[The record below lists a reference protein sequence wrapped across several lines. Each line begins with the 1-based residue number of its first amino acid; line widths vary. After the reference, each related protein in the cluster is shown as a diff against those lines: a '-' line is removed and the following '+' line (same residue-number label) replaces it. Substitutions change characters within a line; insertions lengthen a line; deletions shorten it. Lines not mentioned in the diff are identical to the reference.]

1 MNSLLEI
8 KKLHFRYNDKSPW
21 ILKNFNLSLDQNEN
35 LTILGPSGCGKST
48 LLSMI
53 AGLQLPQEGSLFHH
67 EEKICGPSTKRV
79 MIFQGHVLFPWK
91 TARENVEFALLHKNM
106 TSLERRERAL
116 EYLSQVG
123 LSTHSECFPK
133 TLSGGM
139 QQRVG
144 IARALAADPDMLLL
158 DEPFSSLDLATKEK
172 LIADIKLL
180 SHKRN
185 KTLILVTH
193 QLEEAC
199 LIGGKVV
206 LIGKKEGEILAQWKL
221 QGGDSAF
228 QDFLR
233 LKEELRIHFNDNLNI

>member
-1 MNSLLEI
+1 MKSLLDI
-8 KKLHFRYNDKSPW
+8 KNLHFRYQAQSPW
-21 ILKNFNLSLDQNEN
+21 IFKNLNLSLSPGEN

-48 LLSMI
+48 LLALI
-53 AGLQLPQEGSLFHH
+53 AGLQKPVEGKLHH
-67 EEKICGPSTKRV
+67 DKREIIGPSSKRV

-91 TARENVEFALLHKNM
+91 SALENVEFALLHKKM
-106 TSLERRERAL
+106 KAPERKKLAL
-116 EYLSQVG
+116 EYLEQVG
-123 LSTHSECFPK
+123 LGDYHHFYPK

-158 DEPFSSLDLATKEK
+158 DEPFSSLDLTTKEK
-172 LIADIKLL
+172 LIADIKKL
-180 SHKRN
+180 SREKN

-199 LIGGKVV
+199 LIGGKVI
-206 LIGKKEGEILAQWKL
+206 LMGKNEGEVLAQWRL
-221 QGGDSAF
+221 EGGEFAF

-233 LKEELRIHFNDNLNI
+233 LKEELRCYYKDSSNI